1 MFTGIVEDVGKI
13 EKKILQKTG
22 EYLIR
27 IKCNMLNTKN
37 FKLGESIA
45 VNGVCLT
52 VTKSG
57 KTYFE
62 TLASL
67 ETLSKTNLG
76 NKSVNDH
83 VNLERAMKAN
93 GRFGGHI
100 VSGHVDTLGKVTN
113 VKKAGKSVEYWF
125 RINKKLTKYIIEK
138 GSITIDGI
146 SLTINR
152 VRVNTFSVN
161 IIPHTSQ
168 NTISNSWLNKSEV
181 NLEFDMIAK
190 YIEKMVKK
198 WKVYS

>member
-67 ETLSKTNLG
+67 ETLSLI
-76 NKSVNDH
+76 
-83 VNLERAMKAN
+83 
-93 GRFGGHI
+93 HI
-100 VSGHVDTLGKVTN
+100 
-113 VKKAGKSVEYWF
+113 
-125 RINKKLTKYIIEK
+125 
-138 GSITIDGI
+138 
-146 SLTINR
+146 
-152 VRVNTFSVN
+152 
-161 IIPHTSQ
+161 
-168 NTISNSWLNKSEV
+168 
-181 NLEFDMIAK
+181 
-190 YIEKMVKK
+190 
-198 WKVYS
+198 

>member
-198 WKVYS
+198 

>member
-76 NKSVNDH
+76 NKSVNDY

-146 SLTINR
+146 SLTINI

-198 WKVYS
+198 

>member
-1 MFTGIVEDVGKI
+1 MKKLFTGIVEDVGKI

-76 NKSVNDH
+76 NKSVNDY

-198 WKVYS
+198 

>member
-190 YIEKMVKK
+190 YIEKMVK
-198 WKVYS
+198 Y

>member
-1 MFTGIVEDVGKI
+1 MKKLFTGIVEDVGKI

-76 NKSVNDH
+76 NKSVNDY

-146 SLTINR
+146 SLTINI

-198 WKVYS
+198 

>member
-1 MFTGIVEDVGKI
+1 MKKLFTGIVEDVGKI

-125 RINKKLTKYIIEK
+125 RIHKKLTKYIIEK
-138 GSITIDGI
+138 ASITIDGI

-198 WKVYS
+198 

>member
-1 MFTGIVEDVGKI
+1 VKKLFTGIVEDVGKI

-198 WKVYS
+198 

>member
-1 MFTGIVEDVGKI
+1 MKKLFTGIVEDVGKI

-27 IKCNMLNTKN
+27 IKCNTLNTKN

-198 WKVYS
+198 

>member
-152 VRVNTFSVN
+152 VKVNTFSVN

-198 WKVYS
+198 

>member
-1 MFTGIVEDVGKI
+1 MKKLFTGIVEDVGKI

-152 VRVNTFSVN
+152 VKVNTFSVN

-198 WKVYS
+198 

>member
-1 MFTGIVEDVGKI
+1 MKKLFTGIVEDVGKI

-27 IKCNMLNTKN
+27 IKCNILNPKN

-146 SLTINR
+146 SLTINI

-198 WKVYS
+198 

>member
-76 NKSVNDH
+76 NKSVNDY

-198 WKVYS
+198 

>member
-138 GSITIDGI
+138 K
-146 SLTINR
+146 
-152 VRVNTFSVN
+152 
-161 IIPHTSQ
+161 
-168 NTISNSWLNKSEV
+168 NS
-181 NLEFDMIAK
+181 
-190 YIEKMVKK
+190 
-198 WKVYS
+198 

>member
-100 VSGHVDTLGKVTN
+100 VSGHVDTLGKVTK

-198 WKVYS
+198 

>member
-113 VKKAGKSVEYWF
+113 VKKAGKSVEYLF

-198 WKVYS
+198 

>member
-190 YIEKMVKK
+190 YVEKMVKK
-198 WKVYS
+198 

>member
-1 MFTGIVEDVGKI
+1 MKKLFTGIVEDVGKI

-37 FKLGESIA
+37 FKLGESNA
-45 VNGVCLT
+45 LNGVCLT

-93 GRFGGHI
+93 GRFGGLI

-146 SLTINR
+146 SLTINI

-198 WKVYS
+198 

>member
-27 IKCNMLNTKN
+27 IKSNMLNPKN

-76 NKSVNDH
+76 NKSVNDY

-138 GSITIDGI
+138 GAITIDGI

-198 WKVYS
+198 

>member
-146 SLTINR
+146 SLTINI

-190 YIEKMVKK
+190 YIEKMGKK
-198 WKVYS
+198 

>member
-1 MFTGIVEDVGKI
+1 MKKLFTGIVEDVGKI

-198 WKVYS
+198 

>member
-1 MFTGIVEDVGKI
+1 
-13 EKKILQKTG
+13 
-22 EYLIR
+22 
-27 IKCNMLNTKN
+27 MLNTKN

-76 NKSVNDH
+76 NKSVNDY

-198 WKVYS
+198 

>member
-1 MFTGIVEDVGKI
+1 MKKLFTGIVEDVGKI

-146 SLTINR
+146 SLPINR

-161 IIPHTSQ
+161 IIPHTSE

-198 WKVYS
+198 